1 MIRHQLLLAGC
12 VAALA
17 ACGEPTAA
25 DLARESDRIQREL
38 LSESADPASVW
49 HTFGIDD
56 MIDNL
61 PVMGRLDLQV
71 DGRRRRHRAFVFE
84 RVVRRPDVV
93 PTACPLVTRTV
104 MAGSGADGILI
115 HTAEGPSAIRP
126 LGRCEPSPGQPG
138 GTALVDPGAAAAIVI
153 TGGRQTMGG
162 RSGAV
167 DLRLLPVVGEEC
179 GFLAMRDDANEPLV
193 VTCEVL
199 RYAVRAEA
207 TLGPMPSKHPAPGPR
222 RLRVHEQELPG
233 IRITIEC
240 NARSESIGGCER
252 DHRGREAVDGT
263 EAREPR

>member
-1 MIRHQLLLAGC
+1 MIRRELLFAAW
-12 VAALA
+12 VAALT

-61 PVMGRLDLQV
+61 PVMGRLELQV

-84 RVVRRPDVV
+84 RLVLRPDLAV
-93 PTACPLVTRTV
+93 PECPLVTRTV
-104 MAGSGADGILI
+104 MAGSGADGIVI

-126 LGRCEPSPGQPG
+126 LGRCEPRHGQPG
-138 GTALVDPGAAAAIVI
+138 GIALIDPGGAAAIVI
-153 TGGRQTMGG
+153 TGGRQTMEG
-162 RSGAV
+162 RTGAV
-167 DLRLLPVVGEEC
+167 DLRLLPAVGEEC

-193 VTCEVL
+193 VTCVVL

-207 TLGPMPSKHPAPGPR
+207 TLEPRPSKHSAPGPR
-222 RLRVHEQELPG
+222 RLRVREQELPG

-240 NARSESIGGCER
+240 NTRSESIGGCER
-252 DHRGREAVDGT
+252 DYGGREPADGT